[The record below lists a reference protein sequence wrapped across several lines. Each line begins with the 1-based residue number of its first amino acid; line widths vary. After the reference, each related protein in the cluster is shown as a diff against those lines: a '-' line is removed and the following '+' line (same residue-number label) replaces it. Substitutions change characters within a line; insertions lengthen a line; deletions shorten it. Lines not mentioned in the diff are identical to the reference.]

1 MGTVCGDIIGLP
13 YERPAEKRT
22 KDYNFEAFAKRSR
35 FSDDTVFTLT
45 IAEWLMGERTNLL
58 FGMTCAI

>member
-35 FSDDTVFTLT
+35 FSDDTVLPVYTVL
-45 IAEWLMGERTNLL
+45 AALR
-58 FGMTCAI
+58 ARAS